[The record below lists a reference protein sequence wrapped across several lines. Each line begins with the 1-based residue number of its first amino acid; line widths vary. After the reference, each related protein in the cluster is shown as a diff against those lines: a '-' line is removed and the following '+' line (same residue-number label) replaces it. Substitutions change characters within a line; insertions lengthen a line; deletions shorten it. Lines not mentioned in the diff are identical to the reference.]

1 MIPVLGF
8 CGASNS
14 GKTTLVCKVI
24 AELKGRGLK
33 VGAVKHHGHA
43 GPLAL
48 PDAEK
53 DSGRLAEAGA
63 ERVALAHGGGVF
75 LTAGSDLAQAGPLA
89 LAQGLMSGLD
99 LVLVE
104 GYKFADI
111 DKIEV
116 VAPQAEPILPAGGR
130 LAALAKRGGGPP
142 RGGLEVLDA
151 DDPRA
156 VADFALK
163 HLGLS
168 AEAEAPKVR
177 LLLDGRE
184 IKIKPFVAGL
194 FESTLKAMAHTLKGG
209 EQAEKIEVHIG

>member
-1 MIPVLGF
+1 MVPLLGF

-14 GKTTLVCKVI
+14 GKTTLLCKVI
-24 AELKGRGLK
+24 AELTGRGFK
-33 VGAVKHHGHA
+33 VGALKHHGHA
-43 GPLAL
+43 GPLGL

-53 DSGRLAEAGA
+53 DSGRLAQAGA

-75 LTAGSDLAQAGPLA
+75 LTAGPDSAQAGPRFLA
-89 LAQGLMSGLD
+89 DSLMAGLD

-104 GYKFADI
+104 GYKSADI

-116 VAPQAEPILPAGGR
+116 VGPKAEPILPPGGR

-142 RGGLEVLDA
+142 QGELKVLDA
-151 DDPRA
+151 DDPGA
-156 VADFALK
+156 VADFVLEY
-163 HLGLS
+163 LGLS
-168 AEAEAPKVR
+168 AETGSPAVR

-184 IKIKPFVAGL
+184 IKIKPFVASL
-194 FESTLKAMAHTLKGG
+194 FESTLRAMAHTLKGG